1 MPITWYVTFQIRKRG
16 LLHRRERSPRETRTF
31 LTEGEAKKFAAMKLQ
46 EGLVVFAGT
55 INPHNP
61 KRLITSADIP
71 NWLAEPDE
79 SADSGDPQLG
89 QK

>member
-79 SADSGDPQLG
+79 PADSGDSQFR